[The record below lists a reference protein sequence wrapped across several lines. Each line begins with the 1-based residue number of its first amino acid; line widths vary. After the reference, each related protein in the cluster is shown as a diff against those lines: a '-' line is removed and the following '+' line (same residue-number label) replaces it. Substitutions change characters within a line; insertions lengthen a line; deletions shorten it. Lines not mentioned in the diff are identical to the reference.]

1 MSEKSKQIDSFLKK
15 NLNSYIDET
24 IELCKHASIS
34 AQGGPVMRECAN
46 TVARTLLRHGF
57 ETQTFETPGNPVVV
71 GTAKGKSDRTLLFY
85 NHYDVQPADPLDLW
99 TTPPFEPTVRDG
111 ILYARG
117 SKDDKGEFVAR
128 IAAVDAARE
137 ANGGTLPCGVTF
149 VVEGEEESGSPYIA
163 QFVLDHL
170 DLLKSHGAIWEEG
183 GIDHKGHPVNLL
195 GARGVL
201 KVELVAE
208 TMSMDA
214 HSGSAH
220 NLPNAAWRLIE
231 SLTTLRSPDG
241 KILIRG
247 FYDDAKPPSELDLKY
262 IDEATQTEPWLR
274 EKYKVRQFVGGLT
287 GKDIER
293 AVFNPTCNIQG
304 IISGYTG
311 EGSKTVIPCR
321 ASVKI
326 DFRLVPDQD
335 PDDIFEKLCAHLR
348 EKGFD
353 DVIANKGRGRM
364 WPYKA
369 SPDNPFVELTRHT
382 AEEVYQKQALIRPMN
397 GGSSPVYAF
406 AKPLGG
412 IPVVRAGVGYAN
424 SRTNAPDEN
433 VRLIDFENA
442 ARHIARIVEGFG
454 ELGG

>member
-1 MSEKSKQIDSFLKK
+1 MSQKAEQIDSFLKK

-24 IELCKHASIS
+24 VELCKHASIS
-34 AQGGPVMRECAN
+34 AQGGPVMRECAS

-57 ETQTFETPGNPVVV
+57 DVQTFETPGNPVVV
-71 GTAKGKSDRTLLFY
+71 GRATGKSARTLLFY
-85 NHYDVQPADPLDLW
+85 NHYDVQPSEPLELW
-99 TTPPFEPTVRDG
+99 TTPPFEPTLRDG
-111 ILYARG
+111 ALYARG

-137 ANGGTLPCGVTF
+137 ANGGALPCGVTF
-149 VVEGEEESGSPYIA
+149 VVEGEEEMGSPYIA

-201 KVELVAE
+201 KVELTAE
-208 TMSMDA
+208 TMGMDA

-231 SLTTLRSPDG
+231 ALTTLRASDG

-247 FYDDAKPPSELDLKY
+247 FYDDAKPPSDLDLKF

-274 EKYKVRQFVGGLT
+274 EKYNVREFVGGLS

-304 IISGYTG
+304 IISGYNG

-335 PDDIFEKLCAHLR
+335 PDDIFEKLCAHLK
-348 EKGFD
+348 EKGFA
-353 DVIANKGRGRM
+353 DVIASKGKGRM

-369 SPDNPFVELTRHT
+369 SPGNPFVELTSRT
-382 AEEVYQKQALIRPMN
+382 AEEVYQKRAIIRPMN

-424 SRTNAPDEN
+424 SHTHAPDEN
-433 VRLIDFENA
+433 VRLKDFLKA
-442 ARHIARIVEGFG
+442 SQHIARIVGGFG
-454 ELGG
+454 EIRD

>member
-117 SKDDKGEFVAR
+117 SKDYKGEFVAR

-183 GIDHKGHPVNLL
+183 EIG
-195 GARGVL
+195 R
-201 KVELVAE
+201 
-208 TMSMDA
+208 A
-214 HSGSAH
+214 H
-220 NLPNAAWRLIE
+220 
-231 SLTTLRSPDG
+231 
-241 KILIRG
+241 
-247 FYDDAKPPSELDLKY
+247 
-262 IDEATQTEPWLR
+262 
-274 EKYKVRQFVGGLT
+274 V
-287 GKDIER
+287 
-293 AVFNPTCNIQG
+293 
-304 IISGYTG
+304 
-311 EGSKTVIPCR
+311 
-321 ASVKI
+321 
-326 DFRLVPDQD
+326 
-335 PDDIFEKLCAHLR
+335 
-348 EKGFD
+348 
-353 DVIANKGRGRM
+353 
-364 WPYKA
+364 
-369 SPDNPFVELTRHT
+369 
-382 AEEVYQKQALIRPMN
+382 
-397 GGSSPVYAF
+397 
-406 AKPLGG
+406 
-412 IPVVRAGVGYAN
+412 
-424 SRTNAPDEN
+424 
-433 VRLIDFENA
+433 
-442 ARHIARIVEGFG
+442 
-454 ELGG
+454 